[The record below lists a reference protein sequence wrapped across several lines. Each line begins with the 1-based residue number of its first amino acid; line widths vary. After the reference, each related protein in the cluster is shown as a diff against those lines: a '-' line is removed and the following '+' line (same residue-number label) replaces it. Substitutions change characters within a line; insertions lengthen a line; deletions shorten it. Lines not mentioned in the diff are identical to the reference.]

1 MEARQARERGPAV
14 ACHPA
19 LDRTWLETDHHRVDM
34 AVRGVLNRLL
44 SRRIIF
50 VTGKG
55 GTGKSTVAA
64 ALALLA
70 SQADKRVLC
79 VDVDAKGDLSR
90 LLGAEPVGFKPR
102 LVQPNVSALAMHPEE
117 SLQEYLAVY
126 FKVPRLMRLTP
137 LARVFDFVATGV
149 PGTKEMLIIG
159 KIAYEERRSESG
171 RPAWDIIIVDGAAS
185 GHVLPQLRAAR
196 SMMELT
202 RGGIIRSQTEWVDLT
217 LSDPLRTLLVIC
229 ALPEE
234 MPVVEAIELH
244 DRANQE
250 AHVGLGACFLDC
262 TFPVGLT
269 AHQSDLLER
278 LVESHR
284 QAAEARLGGPVQPL
298 LDGVKLARRL
308 HEESDRHARTL
319 RRRLSV
325 PVVEIPRQVAATPGM
340 AMTRAVA
347 SALAR
352 AAS

>member
-1 MEARQARERGPAV
+1 MSV
-14 ACHPA
+14 
-19 LDRTWLETDHHRVDM
+19 VDM
-34 AVRGVLNRLL
+34 AARGVLDRLL

-55 GTGKSTVAA
+55 GTGKSTIAA

-70 SQADKRVLC
+70 SQSGKRVLGI
-79 VDVDAKGDLSR
+79 DVDAKGDLSR
-90 LLGAEPVGFKPR
+90 LLGAEPAGFKPR
-102 LVQPNVSALAMHPEE
+102 LVQPNVSALAMRPEE

-126 FKVPRLMRLTP
+126 FKVPRFTRLTP

-149 PGTKEMLIIG
+149 PGTKEMLIIH

-171 RPAWDIIIVDGAAS
+171 RPAWDIIIVDAAAS

-202 RGGIIRSQTEWVDLT
+202 RGGIIRSQTEWVDRT
-217 LSDPLRTLLVIC
+217 LSDPRRTLLVIC

-250 AHVGLGACFLDC
+250 AHIGLGACFLNC
-262 TFPVGLT
+262 IFPVAVT
-269 AHQSDLLER
+269 AHQSSLLEN
-278 LVESHR
+278 LVERHE
-284 QAAEARLGGPVQPL
+284 QAAQARLGGPVQPL
-298 LDGVKLARRL
+298 LDGVRLARRL
-308 HEESDRHARTL
+308 HEESDRHARAL

-325 PVVEIPRQVAATPGM
+325 PVVEIPRQVAATPGL

-347 SALAR
+347 NALAR

>member
-1 MEARQARERGPAV
+1 MSVVG
-14 ACHPA
+14 
-19 LDRTWLETDHHRVDM
+19 M
-34 AVRGVLNRLL
+34 AVRSVLDILL
-44 SRRIIF
+44 SRRIVF

-70 SQADKRVLC
+70 SESGKRVLC

-90 LLGAEPVGFKPR
+90 LFGAEPVGFKPR
-102 LVQPNVSALAMHPEE
+102 VVQPNISALSMHPEE

-126 FKVPRLMRLTP
+126 FKVPRFTRLTP
-137 LARVFDFVATGV
+137 LARVFDFIAKGV

-159 KIAYEERRSESG
+159 KIAYEERRFESG

-202 RGGIIRSQTEWVDLT
+202 RGGIIRSQTEWVDQT
-217 LSDPLRTLLVIC
+217 LSDPRRTLLTIC

-250 AHVGLGACFLDC
+250 AHVGLGACFLNC
-262 TFPVGLT
+262 TFPIEVT
-269 AHQSDLLER
+269 AHQSNLLER
-278 LVESHR
+278 LVEAHR

-298 LDGVKLARRL
+298 LDGVRLARRL
-308 HEESDRHARTL
+308 HEDSDRHARRL
-319 RRRLSV
+319 RNRLNI
-325 PVVEIPRQVAATPGM
+325 PVVEIPRQVAATPGL

-347 SALAR
+347 AALTLAG
-352 AAS
+352 S